1 MVFKPLKNYYRIFVL
16 IITLHNTDKEHN
28 NYMASKYT
36 ILYQEDKQGGFSGQ
50 CLELPGAISE
60 GETIKKLKANM
71 VDAVY
76 LALTSVNT
84 DPPSPINVCL
94 VYSGCDFDPIS

>member
-1 MVFKPLKNYYRIFVL
+1 
-16 IITLHNTDKEHN
+16 
-28 NYMASKYT
+28 MASKYT

-84 DPPSPINVCL
+84 DMPSPINICL